1 MKRIDKYIEKN
12 IKDVTNKNIVITGA
26 NSGIGFE
33 SMMVLAKKGAN
44 VIMAC
49 RSLKRAQNAKDK
61 VLKEYPNA
69 LIDIIE
75 YDQSSFESIDN
86 FINNLFKKYSK
97 IDVLVCNAGIFH
109 PEKGLKTKDGYP
121 LTIGT
126 NYIGLFYLLENI
138 KNRLG
143 NTKIII
149 VSSVVYRY
157 TKYKDYKFLL
167 EENTSVF
174 NQYKLSKTAITNY
187 FYYLSQNT
195 NLNIYM
201 MHPGVSSTN
210 IFSNPNVSYWKWF
223 KSLAKWVMSVV
234 VHSPKKAALGIS
246 LLASKDYPNH
256 TFLGPRGIG
265 QISGYPKV
273 IKLKNSGK
281 KYANELYIN
290 TKKAIEGGNKY
301 AKCE

>member
-49 RSLKRAQNAKDK
+49 RSLKRAQNAKEK

-86 FINNLFKKYSK
+86 FITNLFKKYSK

-138 KNRLG
+138 KNRLS

-149 VSSVVYRY
+149 VSSIVYRY

-167 EENTSVF
+167 EENSSTF

-195 NLNIYM
+195 NSNIYM

-223 KSLAKWVMSVV
+223 KSLAKWVMSFV

-265 QISGYPKV
+265 QISGYPKI

-281 KYANELYIN
+281 KYANELYTN

-301 AKCE
+301 VKCK

>member
-12 IKDVTNKNIVITGA
+12 IKDVNNKNIVITGA

-49 RSLKRAQNAKDK
+49 RSLKRAQNAKEK
-61 VLKEYPNA
+61 VLKDCPNA
-69 LIDIIE
+69 LIDIIQ

-138 KNRLG
+138 KNRLS

-149 VSSVVYRY
+149 VSSIVYRY

-167 EENTSVF
+167 EENTSAF

-210 IFSNPNVSYWKWF
+210 IFFINDFPNR
-223 KSLAKWVMSVV
+223 
-234 VHSPKKAALGIS
+234 
-246 LLASKDYPNH
+246 SKCLRKV
-256 TFLGPRGIG
+256 TSKRGILC
-265 QISGYPKV
+265 Q
-273 IKLKNSGK
+273 
-281 KYANELYIN
+281 
-290 TKKAIEGGNKY
+290 
-301 AKCE
+301 

>member
-49 RSLKRAQNAKDK
+49 RSLKRAQNAKEK

-223 KSLAKWVMSVV
+223 KSLAKWVMSFV

-290 TKKAIEGGNKY
+290 TKKAIERGNKY

>member
-49 RSLKRAQNAKDK
+49 RSLKRAQNAKEK

-97 IDVLVCNAGIFH
+97 IDVLICNAGIFH

-138 KNRLG
+138 KNRLA

-149 VSSVVYRY
+149 VSSIVYRY

-223 KSLAKWVMSVV
+223 KSLAKWVMSFV

-265 QISGYPKV
+265 QISGYPKI

-301 AKCE
+301 VKCK

>member
-49 RSLKRAQNAKDK
+49 RSLKRAQNAKEK

-109 PEKGLKTKDGYP
+109 PEKGLKTYKQKNYATKPIPRKGDGYLP
-121 LTIGT
+121 
-126 NYIGLFYLLENI
+126 
-138 KNRLG
+138 
-143 NTKIII
+143 
-149 VSSVVYRY
+149 
-157 TKYKDYKFLL
+157 
-167 EENTSVF
+167 
-174 NQYKLSKTAITNY
+174 AILRE
-187 FYYLSQNT
+187 F
-195 NLNIYM
+195 
-201 MHPGVSSTN
+201 
-210 IFSNPNVSYWKWF
+210 
-223 KSLAKWVMSVV
+223 
-234 VHSPKKAALGIS
+234 
-246 LLASKDYPNH
+246 
-256 TFLGPRGIG
+256 
-265 QISGYPKV
+265 
-273 IKLKNSGK
+273 
-281 KYANELYIN
+281 
-290 TKKAIEGGNKY
+290 
-301 AKCE
+301 